1 MNGAQK
7 KLPKDVASCHALILS
22 MQEQLRESADQ
33 QRAKDDAL
41 RTRDEQRRASE
52 QQLRIHEEQVRVH
65 KEQITA
71 LKAELERVFEKLRLA
86 RLRFFGRSSE
96 GNSPDQLPL
105 VFNEAEAQA
114 SITPSEPLG
123 EDVAEHVTPARK
135 RQPRRTLAQSV
146 PAGTPVVDIVH
157 DLPET
162 QRQCPHDGHALH
174 VIGEEVSHQI
184 DITLPKIEL
193 QRHVRLKYGC
203 RCCEQGVHTAPLA
216 PQCLPGTLATAGT
229 AALIITGKFVDHLPF
244 YRQTFAFKRIG
255 LAVTRATLCQWTVKL
270 GELVV
275 PLINLLEEKLNANH
289 YLQIDE
295 TPLQVLREP
304 GRSAQQQSYMWVRR
318 ALTEDKRIVLYHYAE
333 HRNGE
338 AARDLLDAF
347 TGRYLQHDDCKAYNR
362 VREKH
367 PLIHLGCH
375 AHARRYFDKA
385 LKLIPKK
392 QRADSVAQEAIDF
405 YKKLYRIEDEIRGAS
420 PEERYRR
427 RQRDSVPILHEFKQC
442 WQDKLTAA
450 SPGTALGKALGY
462 LAQQWPRLIVYVDD
476 GTLEIDNNGVENA
489 IRPFAVGRKNW
500 LFNTTPRGAT
510 ASARLYSLIETA
522 KANGL
527 DPYFY
532 LRLVFT
538 ELPKAQTLEDVERL
552 LPWHCTPQ
560 SLLGV

>member
-1 MNGAQK
+1 MTIISRMKGAQK
-7 KLPKDVASCHALILS
+7 PLPKDVAACHALIFS
-22 MQEQLRESADQ
+22 MQEQLACNEKSLSSHIEQ
-33 QRAKDDAL
+33 QRVS
-41 RTRDEQRRASE
+41 RE
-52 QQLRIHEEQVRVH
+52 QLRIHQEQQRVQQ
-65 KEQITA
+65 EQINA

-96 GNSPDQLPL
+96 KHSPDQRSL
-105 VFNEAEAQA
+105 VFNEAETQA
-114 SITPSEPLG
+114 SIAPSESLG
-123 EDVAEHVTPARK
+123 EDVAADPTPPRK
-135 RQPRRTLAQSV
+135 RKPRRTLAQSV

-157 DLPET
+157 DLPEA
-162 QRQCPHDGHALH
+162 QRRCPHDGHALH

-216 PQCLPGTLATAGT
+216 PQCLPGTLATAST
-229 AALIITGKFVDHLPF
+229 AALIITSKFVDHLPF

-270 GELVV
+270 GDLVV
-275 PLINLLEEKLNANH
+275 PLLNLLEEKLNGGD

-295 TPLQVLREP
+295 SPLQVLREP
-304 GRSAQQQSYMWVRR
+304 GRSPQQQSYMWVRR
-318 ALTEDKRIVLYHYAE
+318 ALIEDKRIVLYHYSE
-333 HRNGE
+333 RRNGE
-338 AARDLLDAF
+338 VARELVDAF

-362 VREKH
+362 VQQPKR
-367 PLIHLGCH
+367 LTHLGCH
-375 AHARRYFDKA
+375 AHARRYFVNA
-385 LKLIPKK
+385 LKLTPKK
-392 QRADSVAQEAIDF
+392 QRAASVAQEAIDF
-405 YKKLYRIEDEIRGAS
+405 YKQLYRIEDEIRGK
-420 PEERYRR
+420 PPQERLRR
-427 RQRDSVPILHEFKQC
+427 RQLDSVPILEQFEQ
-442 WQDKLTAA
+442 WWREKLPAA

-462 LAQQWPRLIVYVDD
+462 LAQQWPRLRVYVDD
-476 GTLEIDNNGVENA
+476 GALEIDNNGVENA

-500 LFNTTPRGAT
+500 LFNTTPHGAT

-532 LRLVFT
+532 LRFVFK

-552 LPWHCTPQ
+552 LPWNCTPQ
-560 SLLGV
+560 SLIDG